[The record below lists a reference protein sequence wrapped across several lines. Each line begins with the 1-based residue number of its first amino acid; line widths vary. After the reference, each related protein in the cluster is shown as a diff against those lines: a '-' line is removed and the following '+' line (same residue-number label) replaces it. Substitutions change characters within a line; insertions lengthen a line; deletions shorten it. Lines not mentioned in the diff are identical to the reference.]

1 MVKAAVLYEPKVPM
15 PIVELEQG
23 APKAGEVRVRMAAA
37 GVCASDH
44 HVMLGQTTFP
54 MPIVLGHEGAG
65 IVEEVGEGV
74 ESVKP
79 GDRCILSFV
88 PNCGHCRSCRTGSPQ
103 LCDTNRL
110 TGTRQYD
117 GTFRLKDSE
126 GKDVHQFAKLGVFA
140 ESIVIPHQA
149 CFPISDDVPM
159 DVASLI
165 GCSVT
170 TGVGGVINQ
179 QNIRPGMTVAVFGAG
194 GVGLNAIQGAKLLN
208 ASRVIAVDIHNHKLE
223 FTYKFGAT
231 DVINSRSEDPAKKIM
246 ELTGGGVDF
255 AFDTFGGAVTTE
267 QMMDSLRK
275 GGTGV
280 LVGLAPEGMT
290 ADINLIDLVRNQ
302 KTLIGSY
309 YGSASPH
316 ETFGKLVDFYTRGRI
331 DVDSLITRRYPL
343 EEINEAYD
351 ALGRGEDGRGVI
363 MFD

>member
-1 MVKAAVLYEPKVPM
+1 MVKAAVLYKPNEPM
-15 PIVELEQG
+15 PIVDLMQG
-23 APKAGEVRVRMAAA
+23 APKAGEVRVKMAAA

-65 IVEEVGEGV
+65 VIDEVGPGV
-74 ESVKP
+74 TSVKP

-88 PNCGHCRSCRTGSPQ
+88 PSCGYCRSCRTGNPQ
-103 LCDTNRL
+103 VCDTNRL

-117 GTFRLKDSE
+117 GTFRLKD
-126 GKDVHQFAKLGVFA
+126 GNGTDVHQFAKLGVFS
-140 ESIVIPHQA
+140 ESIVVPQQA
-149 CFPISDDVPM
+149 CFPVGDDVPM

-179 QNIRPGMTVAVFGAG
+179 PNIRSGMTVAVFGSG

-208 ASRVIAVDIHNHKLE
+208 ASRIIAVDIHDHKLE

-231 DVINSRSEDPAKKIM
+231 DVINSRSENPAKKIM

-255 AFDTFGGAVTTE
+255 AFDTFGGAITTE

-290 ADINLIDLVRNQ
+290 AGVNMVDLVRNQ
-302 KTLIGSY
+302 KTLTGSY

-316 ETFGKLVDFYTRGRI
+316 ETFGKLVDFYRKGLI
-331 DVDSLITRRYPL
+331 DIDSLITRRYPL

-363 MFD
+363 MF

>member
-1 MVKAAVLYEPKVPM
+1 M
-15 PIVELEQG
+15 PIADLEQQ
-23 APKAGEVRVRMAAA
+23 APKAGEVRVRMGAA

-44 HVMLGQTTFP
+44 HVMKGETTFP

-65 IVEEVGEGV
+65 VVEEVGSGV
-74 ESVKP
+74 TSVKP

-88 PNCGHCRSCRTGSPQ
+88 ASCGYCHSCRTGSPQ
-103 LCDTNRL
+103 VCDTNRL

-117 GTFRLKDSE
+117 GTFRLKDSQ
-126 GKDVHQFAKLGVFA
+126 GRDVHQFAKLGVFA
-140 ESIVIPHQA
+140 ESIIVPHQA
-149 CFPISDDVPM
+149 CYPMPDGVPM
-159 DVASLI
+159 EVACLI

-179 QNIRPGMTVAVFGAG
+179 PGIRAGMTVAVFGSG

-208 ASRVIAVDIHNHKLE
+208 ASRIIAVDIHDHKLE

-231 DVINSRSEDPAKKIM
+231 DVVNSRSEDPVKKIIEM
-246 ELTGGGVDF
+246 TGGGVDF
-255 AFDTFGGAVTTE
+255 AFDTFGGAITTE
-267 QMMDSLRK
+267 QMMGSLRK

-290 ADINLIDLVRNQ
+290 AGVNMVDLVRNQ
-302 KTLIGSY
+302 KTLVGSY

-316 ETFGKLVDFYTRGRI
+316 ETFGKLVDFYLKGRI
-331 DVDSLITRRYPL
+331 DIDSLVTRRYPL

-351 ALGRGEDGRGVI
+351 ALARGEDGRGVI
-363 MFD
+363 VFD